1 MRIIAGQ
8 RRGKQLF
15 TPSDRSIRPTADR
28 LRESIFNILG
38 LRTAD
43 AVVLDLFAGT
53 GAMGIEALSRGAIFA
68 GFIDSSPVAAAL
80 IQRNLD
86 ACGFARQ
93 SRVLRGDVCQ
103 EKGFQIDL
111 PVCDLVFMDPPYAQG
126 LLAPALARWTRSP
139 FLSQEALMVIEH
151 ASKEPLPTLPPS
163 WQIADQRRYGKS
175 LVSFLR
181 RVV

>member
-1 MRIIAGQ
+1 VRIIAGQ
-8 RRGKQLF
+8 RRGKRLF
-15 TPSDRSIRPTADR
+15 TPSDQSIRPTADR

-38 LRTAD
+38 PRPAD

-68 GFIDSSPVAAAL
+68 SFIDRSPAAKTL

-93 SRVLRGDVCQ
+93 SRVLQRDACA
-103 EKGFQIDL
+103 ETGFQIDL
-111 PVCDLVFMDPPYAQG
+111 PVSDLVFMDPPYAQG
-126 LLAPALARWTRSP
+126 LLAPALACWIRSP
-139 FLSQEALMVIEH
+139 FLSQEALIVVEH
-151 ASKEPLPTLPPS
+151 AIDETLPPLPSS
-163 WQIADQRRYGKS
+163 WQIAHQRRYGKS
-175 LVSFLR
+175 LVSFLK